1 MRSRAWVTTVLL
13 LVSAAGTAGARGKK
27 KTKSPEPSA
36 LDRYVEQA
44 TAAARAPNDS
54 SPGSLWSSSGLF
66 TDLARD
72 LRASR
77 IDDTVTVLVAENA
90 SAVSSGD
97 VQSSRTSSAKSNV
110 AALAGVTKASGPL
123 ANLLG
128 VSSDQ
133 QLKGAGS
140 TSRQAVLS
148 TVLGT
153 RVVRVLPNGNLVV
166 EGVKEI
172 RVSAEQQVITVRG
185 VVRPA
190 DLSPDNVV
198 RSDHVAQLEVSVNGK
213 GVVGDAVRRPFV
225 LYRLLMG
232 LLPF

>member
-1 MRSRAWVTTVLL
+1 MKPNLIAVVLAL
-13 LVSAAGTAGARGKK
+13 ACLAGPAAARGKK
-27 KTKSPEPSA
+27 KQKAPEPSA

-44 TAAARAPNDS
+44 TASARSASDA
-54 SPGSLWSSSGLF
+54 SPGSLWSSTALF

-77 IDDTVTVLVAENA
+77 VDDTVTVLVAESA

-97 VQSSRTSSAKSNV
+97 VQSSRTSSAKNNV
-110 AALAGVTKASGPL
+110 AALAGVTKAAGPL

-128 VSSDQ
+128 VSGDQ
-133 QLKGAGS
+133 QLKGAGT
-140 TSRQAVLS
+140 TSRQTVLS
-148 TVLGT
+148 TTLGT
-153 RVVRVLPNGNLVV
+153 RVIHVLPNGYLVV
-166 EGVKEI
+166 EGVKEV
-172 RVSAEQQVITVRG
+172 RVNSEQQMITVRG

-198 RSDHVAQLEVSVNGK
+198 RSDHIAQLEVSVNGK
-213 GVVGDAVRRPFV
+213 GVVGDAVRRPFI
-225 LYRLLMG
+225 LYRLLLG

>member
-1 MRSRAWVTTVLL
+1 MKPNLIAVVLAL
-13 LVSAAGTAGARGKK
+13 ACLAGPAAARGKK
-27 KTKSPEPSA
+27 KQKAPEPSA

-44 TAAARAPNDS
+44 TASARSASDA
-54 SPGSLWSSSGLF
+54 SPGSLWSSTALF

-77 IDDTVTVLVAENA
+77 VDDTVTVLVAESA

-97 VQSSRTSSAKSNV
+97 VQSSRTSSAKNNV
-110 AALAGVTKASGPL
+110 AALAGVTKAAGPL

-128 VSSDQ
+128 VSGDQ
-133 QLKGAGS
+133 QLKGAGT
-140 TSRQAVLS
+140 TSRQTVLS
-148 TVLGT
+148 TTLGT
-153 RVVRVLPNGNLVV
+153 RVVHVLPNGNLVV
-166 EGVKEI
+166 EGVKEV
-172 RVSAEQQVITVRG
+172 RVNSEQQMITVRG

-198 RSDHVAQLEVSVNGK
+198 RSDHMAQLEVSVNGK
-213 GVVGDAVRRPFV
+213 GVVGDAVRRPFF
-225 LYRLLMG
+225 LYRLLLG

>member
-1 MRSRAWVTTVLL
+1 MNRTWIVLL
-13 LVSAAGTAGARGKK
+13 AVTIWMAPGGGARDKK
-27 KTKSPEPSA
+27 KSKAPEASA
-36 LDRYVEQA
+36 LDRYIEQA
-44 TAAARAPNDS
+44 TASAQAANDA
-54 SPGSLWSSSGLF
+54 SPGSLWSSAALF

-77 IDDTVTVLVAENA
+77 VDDTVTVLVAENA

-97 VQSSRTSSAKSNV
+97 VQSSRTSTAKSNV
-110 AALAGVTKASGPL
+110 AALAGITKPTGPL

-128 VSSDQ
+128 LSSDL

-153 RVVRVLPNGNLVV
+153 RVVKVLPNGNLVV

-172 RVSAEQQVITVRG
+172 RVSAEQQVISVRG

-198 RSDHVAQLEVSVNGK
+198 RSDHIAQLEVSVNGK
-213 GVVGDAVRRPFV
+213 GVVGDAIRRPFF
-225 LYRLLMG
+225 LYRLLLG